1 MVIFYLAQERFY
13 FYFHF
18 CNILLMFYMED
29 KLLTFMMIYACVPL
43 TSHVSFLK
51 RGVIQSRRK
60 HSQAKRQIEKHSK
73 SYLFHFFMLKVNCSY
88 CFVKVYPNLL
98 CRTLG
103 TMFKLSVGEG
113 FSECLCLICLYAM
126 ACMLFLLEKLKILKF
141 LLELCFKCL
150 GYAKFEKNEML
161 DCIGLKESCSVLVC
175 F

>member
-1 MVIFYLAQERFY
+1 MRLVRNDPKLWLSSILAQERFY

-51 RGVIQSRRK
+51 RGVIQSKRK

-88 CFVKVYPNLL
+88 CFVKGLPELP
-98 CRTLG
+98 
-103 TMFKLSVGEG
+103 LSNIGDNVQTKCGGE
-113 FSECLCLICLYAM
+113 I
-126 ACMLFLLEKLKILKF
+126 
-141 LLELCFKCL
+141 
-150 GYAKFEKNEML
+150 
-161 DCIGLKESCSVLVC
+161 
-175 F
+175 